1 MKNKLQAPSIVA
13 AAAMSALMIPS
24 LAIAQAAPSPSNTAG
39 TAAGSSTNTANT
51 TNTQAVVITGS
62 QLGASEAAP
71 ISVLSGDE
79 LERRRGTSLGDTLNR
94 LPGVSSTYFGPN
106 ANRPTI
112 RGQDGERVR
121 ILANGGASADAST
134 LSFDHAVPL
143 DPLVIERLEVLRGP
157 AALRYG
163 GSAIGGVVNIID
175 NRIPGT
181 APDGFHAASSLR
193 LGGAAQERGV
203 SGLLEGGGQGV
214 AWHVDAFTRR
224 QDDLRVPG
232 FDVFNEATGELERRT
247 RLLNSSSSSQG
258 GAAGVSRVWQGGHA
272 GLSVDTFRSEYGS
285 IAEEAIR
292 IRMRRERIALKAQT
306 SLNAGMFAGVEAQ
319 ASSTRYAH
327 DEIEEGAVGT
337 QFRNRGHDVRLEA
350 QHRPWSFAGGSLS
363 GTWGLQLDRS
373 NFSALGEE
381 AFVPPT
387 KTSQTALFA
396 VESWEPVKGTVV
408 HLGLRGE
415 RVQVDSSG
423 DAADSGT
430 AVVEPRFGPA
440 VQRRFSPRSASLGA
454 QHQLSAAWQ
463 GLANVSSTQ
472 RAPAAHE
479 LYANGVHAATGA
491 FELGDVNQAL
501 ESARHLEVGVQGRLD
516 AGRVKLNAFTTR
528 YANYIA
534 LSPTG
539 DNFVEVDVEGASSS
553 FPIYAY
559 RGVPAQLKGMELEV
573 NVPMKLDG
581 GSTLDFGLQW
591 EAVRGSNRNTGEA
604 LPRIAPM
611 RTTFSV
617 DWTAGPSLLR
627 LEVQHASRQN
637 RVPVDD
643 AATPGWTQVHFMA
656 SHRWSFASAGDLLG
670 YVKLGNITNEL
681 AFNAATLGSV
691 RQRAPLPGRSLAAGM
706 SWQF

>member
-1 MKNKLQAPSIVA
+1 
-13 AAAMSALMIPS
+13 MSALMVPS
-24 LAIAQAAPSPSNTAG
+24 LAIAQAAPAPQPNTAG
-39 TAAGSSTNTANT
+39 TSAGTSAGLPTTSTNP
-51 TNTQAVVITGS
+51 QAVVITGS

-181 APDGFHAASSLR
+181 APDGLHAATSLR
-193 LGGAAQERGV
+193 LGGAGRERGA
-203 SGLLEGGGQGV
+203 SGLLEGGGSGL
-214 AWHVDAFTRR
+214 AWHVDGFTRR

-232 FDVFNEATGELERRT
+232 FDVFNEATGELERRN
-247 RLLNSSSSSQG
+247 RLVNSSSTSQG
-258 GAAGVSRVWQGGHA
+258 GAAGVSRLWQGGHA

-306 SLNAGMFAGVEAQ
+306 SLNGGVLTGVEAQ

-337 QFRNRGHDVRLEA
+337 QFRNRGHDVRVEA

-381 AFVPPT
+381 AFVPPS
-387 KTSQTALFA
+387 KTTQTALFA
-396 VESWEPVKGTVV
+396 VESWEPVKGTVL

-423 DAADSGT
+423 DVADAG
-430 AVVEPRFGPA
+430 AVVEARFGPA
-440 VQRRFSPRSASLGA
+440 LQRRFSPRSASLGV
-454 QHQLSAAWQ
+454 QHQLTSAWQ
-463 GLANVSSTQ
+463 GLVNVSGTQ
-472 RAPAAHE
+472 RAPASHE
-479 LYANGVHAATGA
+479 IYANGVHAATGA
-491 FELGDVNQAL
+491 FELGDVNQAI

-539 DNFVEVDVEGASSS
+539 DDFVEVDEEGATSS

-559 RGVPAQLKGMELEV
+559 RGVPAQLQGMELEV
-573 NVPMKLDG
+573 NVPVKLGG
-581 GSTLDFGLQW
+581 GSALDFGLQW
-591 EAVRGSNRNTGEA
+591 EVVRGSNRNTGEA

-617 DWTAGPSLLR
+617 DWTSGPSLLR
-627 LEVQHASRQN
+627 LEVQHASRQD

-643 AATPGWTQVHFMA
+643 TATAAWTQVHLMA

-670 YVKLGNITNEL
+670 YVKLGNITNAL

-691 RQRAPLPGRSLAAGM
+691 RQRAPLPGRSLAAGV